1 MLKISINYNLK
12 DPVYKQI
19 YNQIIEAIASDNIKK
34 GDKLPS
40 SREMADILDINFH
53 TVNQAYQL
61 LRENGIIILSKNKRY
76 MVSNENKK
84 NDVSYE
90 FKKKENEII
99 NEYKVKGLTDENII
113 KTVKNILNSKNGGCV

>member
-1 MLKISINYNLK
+1 MLKISIDYNLK
-12 DPVYKQI
+12 DPIYKQI
-19 YNQIIEAIASDNIKK
+19 YNQIIEAIASGNIKN

-40 SREMADILDINFH
+40 SREMAGILDINFH

-61 LRENGIIILSKNKRY
+61 LRENGIIILSKNKIY
-76 MVSNENKK
+76 TVSKENKK
-84 NDVSYE
+84 NDVTDE

-113 KTVKNILNSKNGGCV
+113 KAVKNILNSKKGDCV